1 MIFDIRSE
9 LTCKACFITGGH
21 ETDTPEES
29 IYSSV
34 VTCSSVCI
42 ALMIATLNDL
52 NVLSANMQNA
62 YISSPTK
69 EKVYTTVGLEFG
81 KENMQRPIL
90 IIGNCM
96 V

>member
-1 MIFDIRSE
+1 
-9 LTCKACFITGGH
+9 
-21 ETDTPEES
+21 
-29 IYSSV
+29 
-34 VTCSSVCI
+34 
-42 ALMIATLNDL
+42 MIAALNDL
-52 NVLSANMQNA
+52 SVLSANMQNA
-62 YISSPTK
+62 YINSPTK